1 MAGGL
6 GESIRKG
13 VGKVH
18 GTGEAIRGEFNAAI
32 DKAAGDKASATKNE
46 EIAQRGVDE
55 FDGGYRGH
63 GNSI

>member
-46 EIAQRGVDE
+46 EVPRTW
-55 FDGGYRGH
+55 
-63 GNSI
+63 